1 MSYKLNKTDGSILT
15 DLVDGTV
22 DTTSSDL
29 TLIGKNYSGFGEFLN
44 ENFIKVLENF
54 SNSTAPQ
61 NPIRGQLWYDTSEN
75 KLKIYNGSQFTSS
88 GGTTVSA
95 TIPNAVAGDL
105 WIDTTRQQLYFFD
118 GTGNPI
124 LAGPVYSSTQL
135 KSGFDV
141 ISVLDTQNQTRT
153 VIMFYVQGAV
163 AGAYSNVVFTPAVS
177 VRELLTAFV
186 SDTNPTATLQ
196 KGFNAVDDS
205 FKYVGTATKAE
216 SLLVD
221 NTTVP
226 ATSFLR
232 DDVDDITQGSLTVQN
247 NNGLTVGLNNDGSLR
262 VESGALVLRNNRTN
276 ADIKFKTD
284 RGGSIDTP
292 IHVDASQRYFGIW
305 KENPTANL
313 DVAGDVRISGSL
325 TVEGET
331 TSIEVEN
338 LRVKDKLI
346 GLGVDELDAPVEN
359 DAGINGGG
367 IELKSI
373 SNNHKTIQYDYDAN
387 AADEGWQS
395 NINFGVASGKAFKV
409 NGVDVLSADTL
420 GNTVVN
426 SSLENVGILT
436 NLRVGNP
443 ATPGDPQIVLTGSS
457 RTISTSSG
465 SLTIGSNN
473 NVIQIQ
479 SSARIT
485 GLGDPTGN
493 TDAATKGYVDGRAII
508 GVQLDISSLAN
519 NDLGSNYQGVAD
531 ILQDLFPT
539 QGYPVG
545 GELET
550 PGNRPGITDSLSSSS
565 IPARAEGALA
575 RVLAVD
581 YGSGGGVTISGADL
595 DTAIDTFTIAVDRTI
610 SANPKIITA
619 IELGNQIGG
628 LTVTR
633 ITCASAHGYEAGE
646 TVTISG
652 ANVDA
657 INDGGGTNTALN
669 GTHTIVSAEV
679 IGDPAFVQLDINL
692 DTSAGNLVNN
702 YSPSSG
708 TIERVPVLG
717 SANKSVIESIGFNN
731 LSGNISITPS
741 RTLLQFG
748 VVGGVWVFDRT
759 ITPTTPY

>member
-54 SNSTAPQ
+54 SNSSAPL

-105 WIDTTRQQLYFFD
+105 WIDTARQQLYFFD

-153 VIMFYVQGAV
+153 VVMFYVQGAV

-177 VRELLTAFV
+177 NRELLTDFV
-186 SDTNPTATLQ
+186 TDSNPTATLQ
-196 KGFNAVDDS
+196 KGFNAVDDT

-216 SLLVD
+216 ALLV
-221 NTTVP
+221 NQTTVP

-247 NNGLTVGLNNDGSLR
+247 NNGITVGLNNDGSLK
-262 VESGALVLRNNRTN
+262 VESGALVLRNNITN
-276 ADIKFKTD
+276 ADIKFKID
-284 RGGSIDTP
+284 RSGLVNTA
-292 IHVDASQRYFGIW
+292 IHIDASEKYFGIW
-305 KENPTANL
+305 KENPTTNL
-313 DVAGDVRISGSL
+313 DVDGSVRISGNL

-338 LRVKDKLI
+338 LRVKDKNI

-367 IELKSI
+367 IDLFST
-373 SNNHKTIQYDYDAN
+373 SNNHKTLRYAYDAN
-387 AADEGWQS
+387 VATERWES
-395 NINFGVASGKAFKV
+395 NINFGVATGKAFKV
-409 NGVDVLSADTL
+409 GADDVLSGDTL
-420 GNTVVN
+420 GTGVVD
-426 SSLENVGILT
+426 SSLQTVGILS
-436 NLRVGNP
+436 NLRIGNP
-443 ATPGDPQIVLTGSS
+443 AVPGDPQVVVTGAS
-457 RTISTSSG
+457 RLISTSSG
-465 SLTIGSNN
+465 SLSIGANN
-473 NVIQIQ
+473 NIIQIQ

-508 GVQLDISSLAN
+508 GVQLDISSLSN

-610 SANPKIITA
+610 TSNPKIITS

-657 INDGGGTNTALN
+657 INDGLGTNTALN
-669 GTHTIVSAEV
+669 GTHTIESAEV
-679 IGDPAFVQLDINL
+679 IGDAAFVKLDINL

-748 VVGGVWVFDRT
+748 VVGGVWVFDRV